1 MPTPYGTIGPEYQ
14 EPHEFDWTEY
24 LANAQGVAEEY
35 RRQGLRFPESLRLPP
50 GVFERVEARNAAT
63 IRAGISEPVL
73 QYGVFAPTQP
83 AAVPSDAG
91 PSASSGEVHL
101 ADRGP
106 ADAPA
111 ADPAGGPEC
120 HYIGDDSPSGGDRSL
135 LGAASAASSDDSFQ
149 TVVPTNMFETM
160 QDC

>member
-1 MPTPYGTIGPEYQ
+1 MPTPYGNIGPEYQ

-24 LANAQGVAEEY
+24 LATSQGVVEEY

-50 GVFERVEARNAAT
+50 GVFERVEARNAAET
-63 IRAGISEPVL
+63 RAGIPVH
-73 QYGVFAPTQP
+73 YFRVFATAQP

-91 PSASSGEVHL
+91 PSASSGGDHL

-106 ADAPA
+106 ADVPA
-111 ADPAGGPEC
+111 VDPAGGPEC

-135 LGAASAASSDDSFQ
+135 LGAASAASSDEMRD
-149 TVVPTNMFETM
+149 NMFAHQ
-160 QDC
+160 QDCLTTN

>member
-24 LANAQGVAEEY
+24 LATSQGVVEEY
-35 RRQGLRFPESLRLPP
+35 RRQRLRFPESLQLPP
-50 GVFERVEARNAAT
+50 GVLELVEARNAAET
-63 IRAGISEPVL
+63 RAGIPVH
-73 QYGVFAPTQP
+73 YFGVFATAQP
-83 AAVPSDAG
+83 AAVPPDAG

-106 ADAPA
+106 AVAPA

-135 LGAASAASSDDSFQ
+135 LGAASAASRDDFFQ